1 VKNKNKHKLNYG
13 NHEKLIAWQMAD
25 KLDEIVQEILKS
37 VPKNEFEIRRQL
49 DGASDSVGSNIVEG
63 YYSGSISEF
72 IRFLRYARRS
82 CGEVQERVMRL
93 RRKSLLDEN
102 LYEKFKPHC
111 IKTGYIIDRLISS
124 LCDKRD
130 NKDKEM

>member
-1 VKNKNKHKLNYG
+1 MKNKNKHKLNYG

-37 VPKNEFEIRRQL
+37 VPRNEFVIRRQL
-49 DGASDSVGSNIVEG
+49 DSASDSVGSNIVEG
-63 YYSGSISEF
+63 YYSGTIPEF

-82 CGEVQERVMRL
+82 CGEVQERIMRIK
-93 RRKSLLDEN
+93 RKGLLNED
-102 LYEKFKPHC
+102 LHKKFKPHC

-124 LCDKRD
+124 LCDKIS
-130 NKDKEM
+130 K